1 MSEISVTGRV
11 SRSAL
16 VTLLTLI
23 ATTAMAQ
30 TPPPAAGGNKPLEG
44 TYWRASEL
52 AKKPLP
58 TQDPKREAHLQF
70 QKDRISGSDG
80 CNRVTGS
87 YQLKGDR
94 VTFSQVAATQMAC
107 LKSSGTEEP
116 FHAAL
121 KNASRLT
128 ITGDR
133 LELFDRA
140 GTQLAAFVA
149 GSPPSDSAPPS
160 PLAGTSWQLVKF
172 QSMDDTTLTPKNGAN
187 YTIEFADGG
196 QLIAR
201 VDCNRGRGTWQSP
214 GPSQLEFGPLAL
226 TRAQCAAGS
235 MHDQIVRNWPFIRS
249 YVIRDGHLF
258 LALKMD
264 SGIYEFEPLRKAK

>member
-1 MSEISVTGRV
+1 MPDISLTRRV
-11 SRSAL
+11 SCAAL
-16 VTLLTLI
+16 VTLLISIASSTL
-23 ATTAMAQ
+23 AQ
-30 TPPPAAGGNKPLEG
+30 TPPPTAGSNKPLEG
-44 TYWRASEL
+44 TYWKASEL
-52 AKKPLP
+52 AKKPVP

-70 QKDRISGSDG
+70 AKGRVAGSDG
-80 CNRVTGS
+80 CNRVAGG

-94 VTFSQVAATQMAC
+94 VTFLQMAATQMAC
-107 LKSSGTEEP
+107 LKPSGTEEP

-121 KNASRLT
+121 KNATRLT

-133 LELFDRA
+133 LELFDAA
-140 GTQLAAFVA
+140 GTQLAAFLA
-149 GSPPSDSAPPS
+149 GRPPSDSTPSS

-172 QSMDDTTLTPKNGAN
+172 QSMDDTTLTPKDGAN

-201 VDCNRGRGTWQSP
+201 VDCNRGKGTWRSA
-214 GPSQLEFGPLAL
+214 GPSDLEFGPLAL
-226 TRAQCAAGS
+226 TRAQCPEGS
-235 MHDQIVRNWPFIRS
+235 MHDQIVRQWGNIRS

-264 SGIYEFEPLRKAK
+264 SGIYELEPIPKPK